1 MSIASVAT
9 QQSNAVAAAQ
19 AAAAANATN
28 GTTSSGSTTKG
39 TASGTTTGTSA
50 GSTSSAGTST
60 GSNALQSLDS
70 NFSDFLG
77 MLMTQLQNQDPT
89 SPMDSNQFTSELVQ
103 FSSVEQ
109 QINTN
114 SSLTQLIQLTQA
126 GDVIQGTS
134 MVGKQVTVQ
143 STQVPLQSGKGTIN
157 FTAPAA
163 EPVAITISSAS
174 GQQLT
179 TAVLTSTQGQNTW
192 TWNGTDASGNTVADG
207 VYNVVVEG
215 ANTDGTT
222 AALPFTVTGTSTG
235 VQSTNNAMQLAL
247 GALTVPFSAV
257 QSVGN

>member
-1 MSIASVAT
+1 MTVASVST
-9 QQSNAVAAAQ
+9 QQQNAIAAAQ
-19 AAAAANATN
+19 AAAAAN
-28 GTTSSGSTTKG
+28 TSG
-39 TASGTTTGTSA
+39 TAGASPSTGA
-50 GSTSSAGTST
+50 ASAGTSGT
-60 GSNALQSLDS
+60 SSTSSTAAGGNASLQSLSS

-114 SSLTQLIQLTQA
+114 TSLTSLIQMTQA

-143 STQVPLQSGKGTIN
+143 STQVALQNGQGTIN

-163 EPVAITISSAS
+163 EPVAITITNSS

-179 TAVLTSTQGQNTW
+179 TASLTSTQGANTW
-192 TWNGTDASGNTVADG
+192 TWNGTDASGNTVPDG
-207 VYNVVVEG
+207 AYNVVVEG
-215 ANTDGTT
+215 ANKDGTT
-222 AALPFTVTGTSTG
+222 TALPFTVTGTSTG
-235 VQSTNNAMQLAL
+235 VQSSNNTVQLDL
-247 GALTVPFSAV
+247 GALTVPFSSV
-257 QSVGN
+257 QNVGS

>member
-1 MSIASVAT
+1 MSMASVAV

-19 AAAAANATN
+19 AAATANATN
-28 GTTSSGSTTKG
+28 GTSS
-39 TASGTTTGTSA
+39 SGTTSAGTTST
-50 GSTSSAGTST
+50 GSTSSTT
-60 GSNALQSLDS
+60 GSTALQSLDS

-89 SPMDSNQFTSELVQ
+89 SPMDSNTFTTELVQ
-103 FSSVEQ
+103 FSGVEQ

-143 STQVPLQSGKGTIN
+143 SAQVPLQSGKGTIN

-163 EPVAITISSAS
+163 EPVAITNAS

-179 TAVLTSTQGQNTW
+179 TAVLTSTQGQNTY
-192 TWNGTDASGNTVADG
+192 TWNGTDSSGNTVADG
-207 VYNVVVEG
+207 AYNVVVEG

-222 AALPFTVTGTSTG
+222 TALPFTVTGTSTG
-235 VQSTNNAMQLAL
+235 VQNTNNTMELQL

-257 QSVGN
+257 QTVGN

>member
-1 MSIASVAT
+1 MTVASVST
-9 QQSNAVAAAQ
+9 QQQNAIAAAQ
-19 AAAAANATN
+19 AAAANTSGTA
-28 GTTSSGSTTKG
+28 TTSSTG
-39 TASGTTTGTSA
+39 TA
-50 GSTSSAGTST
+50 SAGTSGT
-60 GSNALQSLDS
+60 SSTSSTASGGNSSLQSLSS

-114 SSLTQLIQLTQA
+114 TSLTSLIQMTQA

-143 STQVPLQSGKGTIN
+143 SAQVPLQSGKGTIN

-163 EPVAITISSAS
+163 EPVAITNAS

-179 TAVLTSTQGQNTW
+179 TAVLTSTQGQNTY
-192 TWNGTDASGNTVADG
+192 TWNGTDSSGNTVADG
-207 VYNVVVEG
+207 AYNVVVEG

-222 AALPFTVTGTSTG
+222 TALPFTVTGTSTG
-235 VQSTNNAMQLAL
+235 VQNTNNTMELQL

-257 QSVGN
+257 QTVGN

>member
-1 MSIASVAT
+1 MSMASVAV

-19 AAAAANATN
+19 AAATANATN
-28 GTTSSGSTTKG
+28 GTSS
-39 TASGTTTGTSA
+39 SGTTST
-50 GSTSSAGTST
+50 GSTSSTT
-60 GSNALQSLDS
+60 GSTALQSLDS

-89 SPMDSNQFTSELVQ
+89 SPMDSNTFTTELVQ
-103 FSSVEQ
+103 FSGVEQ

-143 STQVPLQSGKGTIN
+143 SAQVPLQSGKGTIN

-163 EPVAITISSAS
+163 EPVAITITNAS

-179 TAVLTSTQGQNTW
+179 TAVLTSTQGQNTY
-192 TWNGTDASGNTVADG
+192 TWNGTDSSGNTVADG
-207 VYNVVVEG
+207 AYNVVVEG

-222 AALPFTVTGTSTG
+222 TALPFTVTGTSTG
-235 VQSTNNAMQLAL
+235 VQNTNNTMELQL

-257 QSVGN
+257 QTVGN

>member
-1 MSIASVAT
+1 MSMASVAV

-19 AAAAANATN
+19 AAATANATN
-28 GTTSSGSTTKG
+28 GTSS
-39 TASGTTTGTSA
+39 SGTTST
-50 GSTSSAGTST
+50 GSTSSTT
-60 GSNALQSLDS
+60 GSTALQSLDS

-114 SSLTQLIQLTQA
+114 TSLTSLIQMTQA

-143 STQVPLQSGKGTIN
+143 STQVALQNGQGTIN

-163 EPVAITISSAS
+163 EPVAITITNSS
-174 GQQLT
+174 GQQMT
-179 TAVLTSTQGQNTW
+179 TASLTSTQGANTW
-192 TWNGTDASGNTVADG
+192 TWNGTDGSGNTVPDG
-207 VYNVVVEG
+207 AYNVVVEG

-222 AALPFTVTGTSTG
+222 TALPFTVTGTSTG
-235 VQSTNNAMQLAL
+235 VQSSNNTVQLDL
-247 GALTVPFSAV
+247 GALTVPFSSV
-257 QSVGN
+257 QNVGS